1 MSRNVAARAPRAVV
15 WCLACVLLALV
26 MLAGCATGDD
36 ASDTANQPAQSQVA
50 TVREDPYEEQP
61 ATPDEGQP
69 ATPDEEQTARA
80 LAKEILA
87 RAREVEPAVT
97 QDLKSL
103 EDEAAQ
109 LAGLDFRLKGEDSL
123 ARKIVS
129 EAHDKEVSLEEASSS
144 IHDVIRYTM
153 CIEPSEY
160 VSKATEALKELES
173 RGYTV
178 TKFKN
183 TWASDIY
190 KGLNTNLSTPD
201 GTVVEIQF
209 HTPESYDVKQ
219 QTHEYYEISRS
230 EDATEKEVEEALRM
244 QRKLTG
250 SVHVPNGA
258 IEFEW
263 ELE

>member
-129 EAHDKEVSLEEASSS
+129 DAHDKEVSLEEASAA
-144 IHDVIRYTM
+144 IHDVIRYTF
-153 CIEPSEY
+153 CIEPSKY
-160 VSKATEALKELES
+160 VDKATEVLGELEG
-173 RGYTV
+173 RGYDV

-183 TWASDIY
+183 MWANDLY
-190 KGLNTNLSTPD
+190 KGLNTNVATPD

-209 HTPESYDVKQ
+209 HTPQSYDVKQ
-219 QTHEYYEISRS
+219 QIHEYYEVSRS
-230 EDATEKEVEEALRM
+230 EDATEEEVEEATSAER
-244 QRKLTG
+244 RLTG
-250 SVHVPNGA
+250 TVEIPNGA
-258 IEFEW
+258 IEFTW